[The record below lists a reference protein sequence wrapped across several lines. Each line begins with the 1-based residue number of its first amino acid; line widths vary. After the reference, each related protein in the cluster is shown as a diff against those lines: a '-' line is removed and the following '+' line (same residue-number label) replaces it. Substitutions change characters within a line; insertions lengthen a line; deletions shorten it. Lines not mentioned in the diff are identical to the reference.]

1 MVARKSE
8 KDSGVL
14 DQRLA
19 KALAHPLRVR
29 ILEVINERPIS
40 PVAFTRE
47 LDGPA
52 LSQVSYHFRVLEKHG
67 CIECIE
73 EVKRRGSMEHIYQG
87 TRRALFGDADWAKL
101 PKSIQGGVSATMLNG
116 LLTKAVRS
124 FEAGS
129 FDARPDRHIS
139 WISTSLDQQGW
150 DNFIALLAS
159 MLDQVME
166 LQAEAAERLA
176 GSGETGI
183 PVTFGA
189 LGFESSPE
197 PAKREA
203 A

>member
-1 MVARKSE
+1 VVARKIE
-8 KDSGVL
+8 KGIAGL

-52 LSQVSYHFRVLEKHG
+52 LSQISYHFRVLEKHG

-87 TRRALFGDADWAKL
+87 TRRALFDDADWAKL
-101 PKSIQGGVSATMLNG
+101 PPSIQGGVSATMLNG
-116 LLTKAVRS
+116 LLTKAVQS

-129 FDARPDRHIS
+129 FDARSDRHIS
-139 WISTSLDQQGW
+139 WISMSLDQQGW
-150 DNFIALLAS
+150 ERFIALLAL

-166 LQAEAAERLA
+166 LHAAAAERLA
-176 GSGETGI
+176 KTQEAAI

-189 LGFESSPE
+189 LGFES
-197 PAKREA
+197 
-203 A
+203 

>member
-1 MVARKSE
+1 VVARKSE
-8 KDSGVL
+8 KGSGAL

-52 LSQVSYHFRVLEKHG
+52 LSQIAYHFRVLEKHG

-101 PKSIQGGVSATMLNG
+101 PKSIRESVAGTVLQGLISR
-116 LLTKAVRS
+116 LTRAM
-124 FEAGS
+124 EAGT
-129 FDARPDRHIS
+129 FDARDDRHLS
-139 WISTSLDQQGW
+139 WLAMLLDEEGW
-150 DNFIALLAS
+150 TEFIALLAS
-159 MLDQVME
+159 TLARAQE
-166 LQAEAAERLA
+166 LQAEATERMA
-176 GSGETGI
+176 KSGEQGI
-183 PVTFGA
+183 GVTFGTMA
-189 LGFESSPE
+189 FESSPE
-197 PAKREA
+197 PAKKA
-203 A
+203 

>member
-1 MVARKSE
+1 VIAKKSE
-8 KDSGVL
+8 KDPGGL

-40 PVAFTRE
+40 PAAFTRE

-73 EVKRRGSMEHIYQG
+73 EVKRRGSMEHIYRG

-116 LLTKAVRS
+116 LLARAVRGV
-124 FEAGS
+124 ETGS

-150 DNFIALLAS
+150 DSFVALLAS
-159 MLDQVME
+159 MLDQVMK
-166 LQAEAAERLA
+166 LQTEAAERLA
-176 GSGETGI
+176 ESGETAI

-189 LGFESSPE
+189 LGFESPKE
-197 PAKREA
+197 PAKRKKK
-203 A
+203 